1 MAFLGKNWLDDY
13 DSMAEYETSIMHKEK
28 EEISY
33 DKPIFAPFHNYEEY
47 DSLKEYESGIKH
59 FGD

>member
-1 MAFLGKNWLDDY
+1 
-13 DSMAEYETSIMHKEK
+13 MHKEK

-33 DKPIFAPFHNYEEY
+33 DKPIFAPFHDYEEY
-47 DSLKEYESGIKH
+47 DSLNEYERGIKH

>member
-1 MAFLGKNWLDDY
+1 
-13 DSMAEYETSIMHKEK
+13 MHKEK

-33 DKPIFAPFHNYEEY
+33 DKPIFAPFHDYE
-47 DSLKEYESGIKH
+47 EYESGIKH